1 MAFKEVALIRCPDA
15 ELEKHRCEI
24 ETPKY
29 KLFVRT
35 VRNQGQAVEICQS
48 LVKEEG
54 IHSILLCAGFTY
66 KNIAQ
71 IAEVVG
77 PNVGISVARGDGP
90 SNKVTAAAMEKAG
103 WFQ

>member
-1 MAFKEVALIRCPDA
+1 MAFKEVALIRVPDV
-15 ELEKHRCEI
+15 EPEKHRCEL

-29 KLFVRT
+29 KLFVRL
-35 VRNQGQAVEICQS
+35 VRNQSQAVEVCQS

-54 IHSILLCAGFTY
+54 IHSIILCAGFTH
-66 KNIAQ
+66 KNIAE

-90 SNKVTAAAMEKAG
+90 GNKVAAAAMEKEG
-103 WFQ
+103 WFE